1 MNVAR
6 WMRILV
12 VAVALSMC
20 AQVAWAKRGGEAPE
34 EEVAEEESEF
44 RQDIRKLME
53 LTGSKDIGMQ
63 VIEQMIGM
71 FRQSYTHVPAEFWD
85 EFIAAV
91 DPDELVNL
99 VVPIYERHLTHEDV
113 KVLIEFYSTP
123 TGRKLIAAQPQ
134 IVEESML
141 AGQTWGTQLG
151 EEVVRKLQE
160 QGY

>member
-1 MNVAR
+1 MIVAR
-6 WMRILV
+6 WTRILV
-12 VAVALSMC
+12 VAMALSLS
-20 AQVAWAKRGGEAPE
+20 AQVAWAQSGGEE
-34 EEVAEEESEF
+34 QAEETEF
-44 RQDIRKLME
+44 QKDIRKLME

-71 FRQSYTHVPAEFWD
+71 FKQSYPHVPGEFWD
-85 EFIAAV
+85 EFLDAV

-99 VVPIYERHLTHEDV
+99 VIPIYERHLTHEDV
-113 KVLIEFYSTP
+113 QILIEFYSTP
-123 TGRKLIAAQPQ
+123 TGRKLIAAQPK

-151 EEVVRKLQE
+151 EEVARKLQE